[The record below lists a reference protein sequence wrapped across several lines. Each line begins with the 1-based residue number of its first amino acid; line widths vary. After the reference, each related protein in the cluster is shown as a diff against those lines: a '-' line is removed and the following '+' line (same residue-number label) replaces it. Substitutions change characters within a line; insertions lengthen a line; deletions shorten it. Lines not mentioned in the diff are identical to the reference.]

1 MPNPAT
7 GISSS
12 AGGLVR
18 QYLSAS
24 RYWLLTGPWSDGR
37 VWVGR
42 GPDTGPIPESGPPQS
57 VSHYRPGRETTHG
70 DQPRDTIVSIKQP
83 VTGDSV

>member
-18 QYLSAS
+18 QYLRAS

-42 GPDTGPIPESGPPQS
+42 GPDTGPIPESGRPSHSPYPTIAREGRRPTVISRGIQS
-57 VSHYRPGRETTHG
+57 SP
-70 DQPRDTIVSIKQP
+70 
-83 VTGDSV
+83 